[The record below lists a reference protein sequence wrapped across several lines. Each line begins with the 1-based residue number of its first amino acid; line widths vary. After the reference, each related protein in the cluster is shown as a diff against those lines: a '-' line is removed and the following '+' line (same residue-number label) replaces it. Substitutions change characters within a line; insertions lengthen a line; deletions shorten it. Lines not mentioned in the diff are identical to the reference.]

1 MVKILKRCLLL
12 GKKVLYKSPI
22 HIAPL
27 SSTLH
32 AVNGQFLFLAKLLK
46 WLYLGD
52 GTQKNKNKKMLR
64 KFTYIDTFMPIYE
77 PKFPIPIA

>member
-1 MVKILKRCLLL
+1 MVKILKSCLLL

-32 AVNGQFLFLAKLLK
+32 AVNGQFLFWRNYSNGYISETGPKK
-46 WLYLGD
+46 
-52 GTQKNKNKKMLR
+52 KNNKKMLR

-77 PKFPIPIA
+77 PKCPIPIA